1 MKSFKVDDVELE
13 VGHDPG
19 QNETSFAARD
29 ATGRVVLDFRCSY
42 TEGSCRVG
50 AAGGAR
56 EVSAPA
62 SEDPLEWILRM
73 ASGAARELLPVYPSR
88 EALAPIRADIERAL
102 RNPPFDFESVTPER
116 RLPSHGEKWTTYP
129 EDVLPLWVADMD
141 LPVAEPVRRLL
152 ARAVLRSDIGY
163 PIHPAPTEL
172 PELTVARM
180 EERFGWSPDAKC
192 VEILTDVVQGMYV
205 AVHQFTEPGDGI
217 VVQTPI
223 YPPFLNAASY
233 EGRRRIEAPL
243 VEEGLHYRVD
253 LDALAAAI
261 DDGTRVILL
270 CNPHNPTGRV
280 FTRDELEGIARL
292 AIERDLVVVSDEIH
306 SDLIYSGQRHIPI
319 ASLSAEI
326 EARTITLTAASK
338 AFNMA
343 GLRCAVAI
351 LGSDEVARRFRKLA
365 RHIRGGVSV
374 PGIEAIQQAWRHGA
388 PWLEH
393 AVAHLEANRDL
404 VVETVRAEL
413 PGIGVV
419 PPESTYLAWLDCRG
433 LDLKPTPY
441 EFFLERARVALSPGR
456 AFGPPGAGFARINF
470 ATSRGILT
478 EALERMSKALR
489 T

>member
-1 MKSFKVDDVELE
+1 VSTDELDLEEVIHDPEAREALGVGTLADVPKASADLLGPAGPGEGRKLETDTHGDPPRRRGPKTRRYTGAAMKSFKVDDVELE

-19 QNETSFAARD
+19 QNETSLAARD
-29 ATGRVVLDFRCSY
+29 ATGRVVLEFRCSY
-42 TEGSCRVG
+42 TEGSCRVD

-56 EVSAPA
+56 EVAAPA

-88 EALAPIRADIERAL
+88 EALAPIRTDIERAL

-116 RLPSHGEKWTTYP
+116 RRPSHGEKWTTYP

-180 EERFGWSPDAKC
+180 EERFGWSPDAKR

-280 FTRDELEGIARL
+280 FTRDELEGRHRAR
-292 AIERDLVVVSDEIH
+292 S
-306 SDLIYSGQRHIPI
+306 
-319 ASLSAEI
+319 
-326 EARTITLTAASK
+326 
-338 AFNMA
+338 
-343 GLRCAVAI
+343 
-351 LGSDEVARRFRKLA
+351 
-365 RHIRGGVSV
+365 RGG
-374 PGIEAIQQAWRHGA
+374 
-388 PWLEH
+388 
-393 AVAHLEANRDL
+393 
-404 VVETVRAEL
+404 
-413 PGIGVV
+413 
-419 PPESTYLAWLDCRG
+419 
-433 LDLKPTPY
+433 
-441 EFFLERARVALSPGR
+441 ER
-456 AFGPPGAGFARINF
+456 
-470 ATSRGILT
+470 
-478 EALERMSKALR
+478 
-489 T
+489 